1 MIRRARGLKNR
12 KPKRPPR
19 SMIGEIDHR
28 STKQLQLL
36 DVQHVSHQPFL
47 KNQATCF
54 VLYQYVLDGAKRSRG
69 YLSHLK
75 TICAVENNPAV
86 MAAISALGLA
96 SLSNLNADTVL
107 MIKARKEYTVALA
120 AANEALCDPASMT
133 ADSTLAAVILLGM
146 FEVRT
151 H

>member
-1 MIRRARGLKNR
+1 
-12 KPKRPPR
+12 
-19 SMIGEIDHR
+19 MIGEIDHL

-47 KNQATCF
+47 KARATCF

-69 YLSHLK
+69 YLSYLR
-75 TICAVENNPAV
+75 TICAVEDNPAV
-86 MAAISALGLA
+86 MAAMSALGLG
-96 SLSNLNADTVL
+96 SLSNLNADTTL
-107 MIKARKEYTVALA
+107 MVNARKEYTVALA
-120 AANEALCDPASMT
+120 AANEALRDPASIT

-151 H
+151 HKTEFIFDVDYALPLSIC